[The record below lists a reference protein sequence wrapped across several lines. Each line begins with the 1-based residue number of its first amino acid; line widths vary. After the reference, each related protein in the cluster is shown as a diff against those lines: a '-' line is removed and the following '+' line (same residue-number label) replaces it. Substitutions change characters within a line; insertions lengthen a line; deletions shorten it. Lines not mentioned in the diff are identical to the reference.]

1 LYINS
6 PAPYFIKFNAGDFRH
21 DVNHHW
27 RRTHAKEVVGL
38 GEVLGAQAFD
48 WSSKFCE
55 RGIYGFAVF
64 SISANQN
71 VQIFGSTGLGMKRN
85 RVSADNQVS
94 NLSGVE
100 G

>member
-38 GEVLGAQAFD
+38 GEVLGVVEAASKAFQPP
-48 WSSKFCE
+48 FA
-55 RGIYGFAVF
+55 GFRK
-64 SISANQN
+64 S
-71 VQIFGSTGLGMKRN
+71 
-85 RVSADNQVS
+85 D
-94 NLSGVE
+94 
-100 G
+100 